1 VATKAGSPATTDA
14 ARAMDALRRIV
25 HALHSANARAEGSL
39 RVTAAQLFVLR
50 QIAAAPGLSLSA
62 LAARTRGA
70 QSSVSEVVS
79 RLVAQGLVQRRASR
93 EDARRIELSLAA
105 GGRAI
110 AARAGETI
118 QETLVAAF
126 ERLPPAQQES
136 LAQGM
141 EEWLR
146 SAGLEG
152 EAAAFFFE
160 KAKGS

>member
-1 VATKAGSPATTDA
+1 
-14 ARAMDALRRIV
+14 MDALRRIV
-25 HALHSANARAEGSL
+25 HALHAANARAQGSL

-79 RLVAQGLVQRRASR
+79 RLVSQGLVRRRASR
-93 EDARRIELSLAA
+93 DDARRVELTLSQS
-105 GGRAI
+105 GRTI
-110 AARAGETI
+110 TARAGETV
-118 QETLVAAF
+118 QERLVAAF
-126 ERLPPAQQES
+126 ERLPVEQQES

-160 KAKGS
+160 RDQQP